1 VTGDPADTFEISLI
15 LPLTAVVPYCNK
27 RVKITTTFFGLE
39 KLRPKGGK
47 KKKERQTKANIRNL
61 TTKI

>member
-1 VTGDPADTFEISLI
+1 MGDPADTFEISLL

-39 KLRPKGGK
+39 KLRPKGG
-47 KKKERQTKANIRNL
+47 
-61 TTKI
+61 

>member
-1 VTGDPADTFEISLI
+1 MGDPADTFEIGLI
-15 LPLTAVVPYCNK
+15 LPLTAVVAYCNK
-27 RVKITTTFFGLE
+27 RVKITSTFFGLE

-47 KKKERQTKANIRNL
+47 KKKRQTKANIRNL